1 MFLIG
6 DKGGV
11 NEGTF
16 MRVVTIALACGALAL
31 VAGCNRKS
39 ETAEAPP
46 ATAAAPVAP
55 ATPTAPDLKLA
66 QGFRHQDKFDASGYY
81 LTPEPLL
88 IGDYRLTH
96 MGVGAPSDFSEWE
109 KGKRASVFGPILFQF
124 EDVTSPTA
132 VNEMGG
138 EAHTVS
144 VRVLPKA
151 YSFSP
156 GEVTFVGSDPKL
168 GEVVF
173 SGNFDEAALA
183 QARNEG
189 SSQSPVLRGTLKV
202 GNSAP
207 RQVALV
213 YFVGE

>member
-1 MFLIG
+1 MFRIG

-11 NEGTF
+11 NEGKF
-16 MRVVTIALACGALAL
+16 MRLLTVALACSALAVL
-31 VAGCNRKS
+31 AGCNRKS
-39 ETAEAPP
+39 ETEKAPP
-46 ATAAAPVAP
+46 PVAAAPVAP

-88 IGDYRLTH
+88 IGNYRMTH
-96 MGVGAPSDFSEWE
+96 MGVGAPSDFSQWE
-109 KGKRASVFGPILFQF
+109 EGKRASVFGPILFQF
-124 EDVTSPTA
+124 EDVTSPTQT
-132 VNEMGG
+132 NEMGG

-173 SGNFDEAALA
+173 SGAFDEPALTR
-183 QARNEG
+183 ARNEG
-189 SSQSPVLRGTLKV
+189 SSQAPVLRGVLKV
-202 GNSAP
+202 GNAAP
-207 RQVALV
+207 RQVALI